1 MVKIVLINA
10 PRYARGSVNR
20 PNVINDIDLPI
31 VDPQIRAGATYAYRE
46 IRYVDTKIIILRESE
61 LLYGTLN

>member
-1 MVKIVLINA
+1 MVLINV

-20 PNVINDIDLPI
+20 PNVINDTDLPI
-31 VDPQIRAGATYAYRE
+31 VDPQIRTGATYAYRE
-46 IRYVDTKIIILRESE
+46 IRCRYENYILRESE